1 MLYSGQQLWLLLK
14 SLGILSSTL
23 WKTKEITSLIISS
36 KNAALMGS
44 TDKIS
49 VTVQKI
55 TFAGDNLKCIFQ
67 ENTNK
72 WPLKKKKKIE
82 DLKAT
87 GIRRK
92 ETLVVTQ

>member
-1 MLYSGQQLWLLLK
+1 M
-14 SLGILSSTL
+14 
-23 WKTKEITSLIISS
+23 IISS

-49 VTVQKI
+49 VTVQKT

-87 GIRRK
+87 GIMKKRNSSCDPIIS
-92 ETLVVTQ
+92 QSF